1 MIGFSQRGKTLDSL
15 LSDLADRAEEALKE
29 AGIWQAAFF
38 TLADPAS
45 RGALERLLASHA
57 VLFVHDEIHAQLTG
71 LVDARLP
78 PDQKLTRDE
87 LDREAARIVATQE
100 ANYGTWVYYP
110 WSRRLI
116 HVLPEADYRELRT
129 SRNRNKITAEE
140 QDRLRS
146 LRLGSVGLSMGF
158 PTALTAALEEVG
170 GEYRLAD
177 FDHLELSN
185 MNRLPFG
192 LDGLGVK
199 KAVLAAR
206 RIFEIDPY
214 ARVRVFE
221 AGVTDENMDSFL
233 LEGGKLDLLI
243 EECDSLEMKL
253 KIRDRCRALG
263 IPVIMV
269 TNDRGMLDVE
279 RFDRE
284 PDRPILHGLA
294 GGLRPSDLVNLTKE
308 QKASVALRIVGIDRI
323 SERLAASML
332 DLKAWPQLASHVAL
346 GAGINVDTI
355 RRIALG
361 QFQASG
367 RFYLDLDELVSD
379 GKAAVVD
386 ASAGAE
392 VDMVA
397 ELRSRAKR
405 G

>member
-1 MIGFSQRGKTLDSL
+1 MLDSPI
-15 LSDLADRAEEALKE
+15 SNLANRAEEARKE
-29 AGIWQAAFF
+29 AGIWQAALF
-38 TLADPAS
+38 TLTDLGS
-45 RGALERLLASHA
+45 RAALERLLASEA
-57 VLFVHDEIHAQLTG
+57 VIFVHDELHAQLTG
-71 LVDARLP
+71 LLEARLP
-78 PDQKLTRDE
+78 SDQKLTRDE
-87 LDREAARIVATQE
+87 LDREAAQIVAPQE

-116 HVLPEADYRELRT
+116 HILPEAEYRELRT
-129 SRNRNKITAEE
+129 IRNRNKITAEE

-146 LRLGSVGLSMGF
+146 LRVGSVGLSMGF
-158 PTALTAALEEVG
+158 PTVLTAALEEVG

-206 RIFEIDPY
+206 RIFEINPY

-221 AGVTDENMDSFL
+221 AGVTNENIDSFL
-233 LEGGKLDLLI
+233 LDGGKLDLLI

-253 KIRDRCRALG
+253 KLRDRCRALG

-284 PDRPILHGLA
+284 PDRPILHGLG
-294 GGLRPSDLVNLTKE
+294 GGLRPSDFVNLTEE
-308 QKASVALRIVGIDRI
+308 QKVQLLLRIAGIERM

-332 DLKAWPQLASHVAL
+332 YLRAWPQLASHVAL

-361 QFQASG
+361 QLQASG
-367 RFYLDLDELVSD
+367 RFYVDLEELVSED
-379 GKAAVVD
+379 KAVMIEAG
-386 ASAGAE
+386 AGAE
-392 VDMVA
+392 FDIETA
-397 ELRSRAKR
+397 LRSRAKR

>member
-1 MIGFSQRGKTLDSL
+1 MDSL
-15 LSDLADRAEEALKE
+15 LSELADRAKEARKE
-29 AGIWQAAFF
+29 AGIWQASFF
-38 TLADPAS
+38 TPADRAS
-45 RGALERLLASHA
+45 RVALERLLASNA
-57 VLFVHDEIHAQLTG
+57 VLFVHDEIHAQLIG
-71 LVDARLP
+71 LVEARLP
-78 PDQKLTRDE
+78 PGQRLTRDE
-87 LDREAARIVATQE
+87 LEREAARIVTPQEE

-116 HVLPEADYRELRT
+116 HILPEAEYRELRT
-129 SRNRNKITAEE
+129 RRNRNKITAEE

-158 PTALTAALEEVG
+158 PTALTAVLEEVG
-170 GEYRLAD
+170 GEFRLAD

-199 KAVLAAR
+199 KAVLSAR
-206 RIFEIDPY
+206 RILEINPY

-233 LEGGKLDLLI
+233 LAGGKLDLLI
-243 EECDSLEMKL
+243 EECDSMAMKL
-253 KIRDRCRALG
+253 KIRERCRALG
-263 IPVIMV
+263 IPVIMA
-269 TNDRGMLDVE
+269 TTDRGMLDVE

-284 PDRPILHGLA
+284 PDRPILHGVS
-294 GGLRPSDLVNLTKE
+294 GGLRASDFVTLPHE
-308 QKASVALRIVGIDRI
+308 QKVKMAFRIVDINHI

-332 DLKAWPQLASHVAL
+332 DIKNWPQLASHVAL

-361 QFQASG
+361 HFQTSG
-367 RFYLDLDELVSD
+367 RFYIDLEELISE
-379 GKAAVVD
+379 GEAAPIDFSADAEFDVVN
-386 ASAGAE
+386 
-392 VDMVA
+392 
-397 ELRSRAKR
+397 ELHSRAKR